1 MAEKLTPVLGSHI
14 IPETVRKAMRR
25 GIVSPNT
32 VTTDHNGLQKQ
43 ASQEVTLVWKKNI
56 QEVAEGSKDG
66 ALQTRFWRLDQ

>member
-1 MAEKLTPVLGSHI
+1 
-14 IPETVRKAMRR
+14 MRR